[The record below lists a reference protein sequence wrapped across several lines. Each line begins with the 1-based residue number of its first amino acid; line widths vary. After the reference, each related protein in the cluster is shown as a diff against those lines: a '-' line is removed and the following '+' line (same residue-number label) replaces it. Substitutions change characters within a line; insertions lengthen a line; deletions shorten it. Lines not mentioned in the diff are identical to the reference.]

1 LWKTNGVFCLVLTS
15 FWVGLGLLWKT
26 DGVQFVVWEKENFRP
41 FREENFK
48 PFLFRRKLQTSVVQA
63 RVIRVAGP

>member
-26 DGVQFVVWEKENFRP
+26 DGVQFVVWEKENF
-41 FREENFK
+41 K